1 MKDKK
6 FKIYFYFCAIMFFF
20 LLAFVLYYSFG
31 YKYNLENGTTV
42 QTGIIVMK
50 TTPKDVTIYNN
61 GQILENNKS
70 ITSFLSNI
78 IKIENLNKG
87 KYNIKIEKDDYHSW
101 EKNIEVKEGLAT
113 SFVNIVL
120 LKKDYDKKII
130 LDKVEKNLNLKS
142 FWENNQRNKVIYKKG
157 KDLNIFDIKNNNEIT
172 ISIAKSGIPKNFDI
186 KNVIWSNDGTKLI
199 IGISIAKNSNWYLI
213 DLENENKLSNLDNA
227 FSNNK
232 ELRNKSN
239 INLDEFLYYT
249 NKNNLYKLD
258 YKTLSSEKILSNV
271 SSFLIQD
278 KNVYYFSKNDN
289 SLYSANIN
297 DFSKVKTVTTMP
309 DDFNNLLDA
318 KITRSKEKIFT
329 ILSSSGNLYF
339 INKNNEVTFV
349 NSFVEKAKFSDNS
362 NKIVYNNEH
371 EIWIYYVNQDASQT
385 PEKEFANNLITR
397 FSGIINNVYLYKDN
411 EHLLYQEGNTIKFL
425 ELDDRDRRNVFALIE
440 INNNNIFYAKNS
452 NSLFYIE
459 DKKLLQIDLNEE

>member
-1 MKDKK
+1 M
-6 FKIYFYFCAIMFFF
+6 
-20 LLAFVLYYSFG
+20 LAFVLYYSFG